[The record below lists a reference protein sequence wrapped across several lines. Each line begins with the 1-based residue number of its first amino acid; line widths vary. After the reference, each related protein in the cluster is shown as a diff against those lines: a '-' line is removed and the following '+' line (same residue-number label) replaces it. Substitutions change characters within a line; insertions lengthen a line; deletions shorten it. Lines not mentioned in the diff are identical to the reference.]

1 MSRARELNDIS
12 AGRIAAADHAGR
24 RAADRRDKAET
35 GDLFQAGMATLA
47 MPVLPERNQ
56 AEAARAA
63 EQRAQEDRDARRTVA
78 RYSMYR
84 PHGCRGRRCSHPLH
98 GEHRALRDLFLDA
111 LFAEAS

>member
-12 AGRIAAADHAGR
+12 AGRIAAADHAGK
-24 RAADRRDKAET
+24 RRDKAEA
-35 GDLFQAGMATLA
+35 GDLFQTSMATLA
-47 MPVLPERNQ
+47 MPGHPERNE
-56 AEAARAA
+56 AEAAKAA
-63 EQRAQEDRDARRTVA
+63 ELRALEDLDARRAVA

-84 PHGCRGRRCSHPLH
+84 THGCKGRRCSHPLH